1 MRLIFAYIHKVE
13 TQNACLIAMKTKL
26 KCHIMLGYV
35 IVTLHPHSIPTEAR
49 VEGHITITL
58 VM

>member
-35 IVTLHPHSIPTEAR
+35 IVTLHPHSISTR

>member
-35 IVTLHPHSIPTEAR
+35 IVTLHPHSIPC
-49 VEGHITITL
+49 VEGHIIITL